1 MKAYHIKQWDTLYE
15 TAETR
20 KIRTLSYYA
29 KSNKLV
35 GEGIGLT
42 LAQDDNV
49 ALLGTWVLI
58 EALASTAPRDQRG
71 WLVRNGTALTPPR
84 MAALTRVEAKHFVR
98 ALEFFCRPE
107 VAWLEQ
113 IELPGDSPGEIP
125 KEPKNGAARETAGT
139 ISIRERDEER
149 DKGEKGE
156 RALSGDAPTVEEVRA
171 WAVDNK
177 VDPAFAEEKHRQH
190 TTRDGWKVR
199 GRLID
204 WRSRWLDYWQQESEA
219 WSARRKKNPA
229 PRSYADTKGS
239 VPPPPGTAIVN
250 LEAMRS

>member
-125 KEPKNGAARETAGT
+125 KE
-139 ISIRERDEER
+139 IRERKER
-149 DKGEKGE
+149 E
-156 RALSGDAPTVEEVRA
+156 RSQEMLLRSKKSGHGPL
-171 WAVDNK
+171 
-177 VDPAFAEEKHRQH
+177 
-190 TTRDGWKVR
+190 TTR
-199 GRLID
+199 
-204 WRSRWLDYWQQESEA
+204 
-219 WSARRKKNPA
+219 
-229 PRSYADTKGS
+229 
-239 VPPPPGTAIVN
+239 
-250 LEAMRS
+250 